1 MKFFFFEINNRAV
14 TSFYLNIIIEALKN
28 CGYEV
33 LSLKD
38 MSSSNLKRISK
49 QPHDTWFLTTG
60 HKDITQLYFK
70 GYRNFIHW
78 FQGLPAEEDFMRT
91 HSKLRLLGF
100 NFLDKMTI
108 KHCSYAFFVSSYQK
122 DYITR
127 KFHVK
132 SPKHFI
138 MPCFNEIINPKVFFT
153 PGKYEKNTFCY
164 VGSTVDVWQNFE
176 TIIKIYKQIEFNH
189 RNCLFK
195 IITPNVSETR
205 WIASKHQLKNVIIK
219 SVAQDHVSAEIADCK
234 FGFLLRKDHIVN
246 NVATPTKL
254 SNYLSNGIIPIISD
268 SILSYRDIAQKH
280 QYMYIVNET
289 NATDVLNNCLATN
302 YNPQLVLD
310 SFNEIFDS
318 YFNRDLYVKLITKEL
333 NAFLITTD

>member
-1 MKFFFFEINNRAV
+1 MKIFFFEINNRTV

-28 CGYEV
+28 CGHEV
-33 LSLKD
+33 LPLKDTSATSLK
-38 MSSSNLKRISK
+38 KIST
-49 QPHDTWFLTTG
+49 QRHDTWFITTG

-70 GYRNFIHW
+70 GFRNFIHW

-91 HSKLRLLGF
+91 HNKLRLWGL

-122 DYITR
+122 DYITS
-127 KFHVK
+127 KFHVE

-138 MPCFNEIINPKVFFT
+138 MPCFNETINPNVFFT

-176 TIIKIYKQIEFNH
+176 NIIEIYKHIESTH
-189 RNCLFK
+189 HDCLFK
-195 IITPNVSETR
+195 IITPNESETHKLV
-205 WIASKHQLKNVIIK
+205 SKHQLKNVIIK
-219 SVAQDHVSAEIADCK
+219 SVTQDQVSDEIADCK

-246 NVATPTKL
+246 NVSTPTKL
-254 SNYLSNGIIPIISD
+254 SNYLANGIIPIVSD

-280 QYMYIVNET
+280 QLLCLVSET
-289 NATDVLNNCLATN
+289 NAAAMLDRCLATT
-302 YNPQLVLD
+302 YTPQMVLD
-310 SFNEIFDS
+310 SFNKIFES
-318 YFNRDLYVKLITKEL
+318 YFNRDLYVKQIEKEL
-333 NAFLITTD
+333 NTFLSTNN